1 MSAKFE
7 KFLSRFEA
15 LTPAARSWALDRIL
29 LRLDSDPP
37 LEEDSE
43 EDAEPDIDREQLIR
57 FERTLAEVK
66 AYRAAQN

>member
-1 MSAKFE
+1 MSATFE

-37 LEEDSE
+37 EEDSE
-43 EDAEPDIDREQLIR
+43 EAAETDIDREQLIR